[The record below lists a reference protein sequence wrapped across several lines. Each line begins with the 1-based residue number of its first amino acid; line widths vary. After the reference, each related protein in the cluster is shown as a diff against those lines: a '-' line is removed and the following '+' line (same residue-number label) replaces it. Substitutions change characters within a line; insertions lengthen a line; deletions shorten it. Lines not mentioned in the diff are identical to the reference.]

1 MGGFGTGRSHMLT
14 PASWWIAV
22 TPVDLRR
29 GMDGLLATVV
39 SELGRDALD
48 GAAYI
53 FRNRAGSRIK
63 MVYGDGTG
71 VWLCQRRLHRG
82 RFVWPRAGD
91 RVCEIDVTSFGW
103 LCAGVD
109 WQRLSA
115 KTLAGAQL

>member
-1 MGGFGTGRSHMLT
+1 MLT
-14 PASWWIAV
+14 PTSWWIAV

-39 SELGRDALD
+39 WQLGRDALD
-48 GAAYI
+48 GSAYV
-53 FRNRAGSRIK
+53 FRNKSGSRIK
-63 MVYGDGTG
+63 IVYGDGTG

-91 RVCEIDVTSFGW
+91 CVCAIDAASFGG

-115 KTLAGAQL
+115 PSLVRAII

>member
-1 MGGFGTGRSHMLT
+1 MLT
-14 PASWWIAV
+14 PTSWWIAV

-39 SELGRDALD
+39 AELGRDALD

-53 FRNRAGSRIK
+53 FCNGAATRINI
-63 MVYGDGTG
+63 VYGDGTG

-82 RFVWPRAGD
+82 RFIWPRVGD
-91 RVCEIDVTSFGW
+91 RVCEIDAASFVW

-115 KTLAGAQL
+115 KALVRAII

>member
-1 MGGFGTGRSHMLT
+1 MLT
-14 PASWWIAV
+14 PTAWWIAV
-22 TPVDLRR
+22 APVDLRR

-53 FRNRAGSRIK
+53 FRNKSGSRIK
-63 MVYGDGTG
+63 IVYGDGTG

-82 RFVWPRAGD
+82 RFVWPRIGD
-91 RVCEIDVTSFGW
+91 RVCEIDAASFGW

-115 KTLAGAQL
+115 KMLAGAQL